1 MSADSNVDLEEV
13 FQLVEKLGE
22 GSYGSV
28 WKAIHRKTEN
38 VLAIKRVPIE
48 NDIEDLIA
56 ETNIL
61 KSCSSPYVVKY
72 YGSFLDKKNR
82 ELWIVME
89 YCGAGS
95 VSDLMNITN
104 KTLTEEQIAVVCLHS
119 VKGLAYLHSQRK
131 IHRDI
136 KAGNILLNDQGESKL
151 ADFGV
156 SGQLSTLAKSRKTV
170 IGTPFW
176 MAPEVI
182 HETGHDYKCDV
193 WSLGITA
200 IEMAEGKPPYSNIH
214 PLRAMF
220 VIPTRPPPRLSE
232 PDKWSPEFNDFIA
245 KCLVKNPKDRCSSE
259 ELLQHPFLLKAKSP
273 SVMREL
279 IDYANVCIKEAGGRE
294 AALGLDDEDSD
305 DDSEKSGTTRS
316 RGTDTGSHSD
326 SDDDDGTIKSVRTD
340 DDEDDEGCGTMVKT
354 KNNTSSYRPAYLDLC
369 KSFAANKD
377 FGELT
382 TDELAKLLEETQ
394 KEEDREIA
402 AVRSKYEK
410 QKAPLV
416 KELAAR
422 RAAGKK

>member
-1 MSADSNVDLEEV
+1 
-13 FQLVEKLGE
+13 
-22 GSYGSV
+22 
-28 WKAIHRKTEN
+28 
-38 VLAIKRVPIE
+38 
-48 NDIEDLIA
+48 
-56 ETNIL
+56 
-61 KSCSSPYVVKY
+61 
-72 YGSFLDKKNR
+72 
-82 ELWIVME
+82 ME

-104 KTLTEEQIAVVCLHS
+104 KTLTEDQIAVVCLHS

-259 ELLQHPFLLKAKSP
+259 ELLQ
-273 SVMREL
+273 V
-279 IDYANVCIKEAGGRE
+279 
-294 AALGLDDEDSD
+294 
-305 DDSEKSGTTRS
+305 
-316 RGTDTGSHSD
+316 
-326 SDDDDGTIKSVRTD
+326 
-340 DDEDDEGCGTMVKT
+340 
-354 KNNTSSYRPAYLDLC
+354 
-369 KSFAANKD
+369 SFALRGVGN
-377 FGELT
+377 
-382 TDELAKLLEETQ
+382 TQ
-394 KEEDREIA
+394 
-402 AVRSKYEK
+402 S
-410 QKAPLV
+410 
-416 KELAAR
+416 
-422 RAAGKK
+422 